1 MKKWY
6 FNIFVEKILKRKWKL
21 LSDEQIQKLVSESMG
36 ENYTRAKGYKL
47 VHLAKNKGHIISL
60 RKDLYYIPLSL
71 AEIGDITLSGE
82 EQENNI
88 IEKWYRTILHDHI
101 KRYCDNK
108 CLITWTT
115 ALHILLQNYEIP
127 DTINLISPDKQAVET
142 IVRDKKVA
150 IKKMNAGKTSLYLQL
165 KQHAKKVDIRG
176 KSFYMTSLS
185 ISLLEALYANKEN
198 ELLTIE
204 LSKKIIRKYWKQLD
218 RNEIVSL
225 LRKGKY
231 HSSMNKLYKIAR
243 SIDEK
248 YAQCIMDLIKKHS
261 YRISL

>member
-1 MKKWY
+1 M
-6 FNIFVEKILKRKWKL
+6 
-21 LSDEQIQKLVSESMG
+21 
-36 ENYTRAKGYKL
+36 
-47 VHLAKNKGHIISL
+47 
-60 RKDLYYIPLSL
+60 
-71 AEIGDITLSGE
+71 
-82 EQENNI
+82 
-88 IEKWYRTILHDHI
+88 
-101 KRYCDNK
+101 
-108 CLITWTT
+108 
-115 ALHILLQNYEIP
+115 LQNYEIP

-150 IKKMNAGKTSLYLQL
+150 IKKMNAGKTSLFPQL

-204 LSKKIIRKYWKQLD
+204 LSKKIIRKYRKQLD

-248 YAQCIMDLIKKHS
+248 YAQCIMDIIKKHS
-261 YRISL
+261 YRISV